1 MRVSPRIVASRA
13 RAASDRGAVAV
24 LTAILLIAIMAMAA
38 LTVDVG
44 QLLYKRRAMVN
55 ASDAAAL
62 AAAQSC
68 APSNDGSDPELEAD
82 ENAGLNTSGLQPTDG
97 GIIESVGC
105 RTSPRGHVTVQYT
118 TAQSLFF
125 APALGL
131 GNERDVRTGATA
143 SWGPAG
149 GASNPIPVVLNL
161 AAFQGNCDIPLPDSA
176 IGQRCYLWYDNDR
189 FGGSN
194 FGFLDLS
201 QWNVDPATTSCNS
214 AGGSSQLEDWIGG
227 AYTGPAL
234 TLNYPDP
241 TYVCTTSGNRGS
253 TWAALSNRIRVG
265 DIPMFPINDQSQQ
278 IVGGGG
284 QTTFFD
290 IVGFASL
297 RIEGVYPANR
307 APPECGPGPGNS
319 SAYCLVVSWQGY
331 QLGGIDPKG
340 GAEFGTT
347 SIRLCEPTIS
357 PCPDQ

>member
-1 MRVSPRIVASRA
+1 
-13 RAASDRGAVAV
+13 V

-253 TWAALSNRIRVG
+253 TWAALSNRIRIG

>member
-1 MRVSPRIVASRA
+1 MT
-13 RAASDRGAVAV
+13 SDRGAVAV
-24 LTAILLIAIMAMAA
+24 LTAISLIAIMAMAA

-68 APSNDGSDPELEAD
+68 APSNDGSDAEVEAD
-82 ENAGLNTSGLQPTDG
+82 TNAVLNSSGLQPTDG
-97 GIIESVGC
+97 GIVESVGC
-105 RTSPRGHVTVQYT
+105 RTSSKGHVTVRYT
-118 TAQSLFF
+118 TAQGLFF

-131 GNERDVRTGATA
+131 GDERDVRTGATA
-143 SWGPAG
+143 AWGPAG
-149 GASNPIPVVLNL
+149 GASTPLPVVLNL

-176 IGQRCYLWYDNDR
+176 VGQQCYLWYDNDR

-194 FGFLDLS
+194 FGFLDLG

-214 AGGSSQLEDWIGG
+214 GGGSSQLEDWIGG
-227 AYTGPAL
+227 IYTGPAL

-253 TWAALSNRIRVG
+253 TWVALSNQIG
-265 DIPMFPINDQSQQ
+265 TIATFPINDQSQQ
-278 IVGGGG
+278 IVDGGG

-290 IVGFASL
+290 VVGFASL
-297 RIEGVYPANR
+297 RIEGVYPANQ
-307 APPECGPGPGNS
+307 APPACGPAPNNS
-319 SAYCLVVSWQGY
+319 SAHCLVVSWQGY
-331 QLGGIDPKG
+331 QLGGIDPSG
-340 GAEFGTT
+340 GGDFGTT
-347 SIRLCEPTIS
+347 SIRLCEPAIS